1 MSIYKEFWDA
11 HVKRFKG
18 GEGKEWPGDEWG
30 NPERWEERFQRMFV
44 PFGVSS
50 WAQALEIGGG
60 SGKYTEKVLD
70 ASPGVTV
77 LNCDVSK
84 SFLDTCR
91 KRLASHVASERLQL
105 FLIPGKRA
113 DELFTEIERREL
125 VRKLDGF
132 FSIDAM
138 VHVDLQ
144 YLIAY
149 LITAA
154 LTLKPGGHLI
164 LTLADATTDA
174 GFSQLV
180 TNLPRLYPLQGRPS
194 FKFEFLSPD
203 IVESLLPRLGFRIV
217 FNERI
222 APGRDLFIVAELAE
236 VALAD
241 SFRSALE

>member
-1 MSIYKEFWDA
+1 MSLYREHWDE
-11 HVKRFKG
+11 HVKRWKG
-18 GEGKEWPGDEWG
+18 TEGQKWPGDEWG
-30 NPERWEERFQRMFV
+30 DPARWEELFRTMFV
-44 PFGVSS
+44 PFGVAR
-50 WAQALEIGGG
+50 WEQALEIGGG
-60 SGKYTEKVLD
+60 GGKYTEKVLE
-70 ASPGVTV
+70 ASPRVTV
-77 LNCDVSK
+77 VNCDVSQN
-84 SFLDTCR
+84 FLDTCR
-91 KRLASHVASERLQL
+91 ERLSSHVASKRLQL
-105 FLIPGKRA
+105 FLIPGERA
-113 DELFTEIERREL
+113 DELLLEIERRGL

-164 LTLADATTDA
+164 LTLADATTDD
-174 GFSQLV
+174 GFAHLV
-180 TNLPRLYPLQGRPS
+180 NFLPRLYPRQGRPS
-194 FKFEFLSPD
+194 AKFEFLGPD

-222 APGRDLFIVAELAE
+222 APGRDLFIVAELAD